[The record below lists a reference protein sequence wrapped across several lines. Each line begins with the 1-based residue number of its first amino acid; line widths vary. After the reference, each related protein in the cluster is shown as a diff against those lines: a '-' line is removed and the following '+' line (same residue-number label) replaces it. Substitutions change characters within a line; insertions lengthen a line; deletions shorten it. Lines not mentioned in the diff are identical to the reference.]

1 MDKVL
6 CSPYLLSR
14 FNSYNPL
21 KSDNCRS
28 FSDKVVCFGTKH
40 NHFSCSSVSSLQKDN
55 NVSWLRHL
63 CPQIT
68 KIKPWNHLNRRNQS
82 WWHGHLFH
90 WGEILGRCS
99 CPFLQRARSVRV
111 ERGYRVS
118 CPQVIIAL
126 VRETDFQERDSKR
139 RCVTF
144 PWERWKLWLFLWRD
158 KSCKKNLQP
167 STSSKV
173 CFTPIRCTY
182 TSLPPGGMAR
192 NYYFVSTWIHKSMQF
207 VMSGSISFLP
217 T

>member
-68 KIKPWNHLNRRNQS
+68 KIKPWNDLNRRNQS

-111 ERGYRVS
+111 EWGYRVS
-118 CPQVIIAL
+118 WPRSHHCLGPGNWFSRTGLQKEMRHLPMRTMEAL
-126 VRETDFQERDSKR
+126 TVLVKRQE
-139 RCVTF
+139 
-144 PWERWKLWLFLWRD
+144 L
-158 KSCKKNLQP
+158 
-167 STSSKV
+167 
-173 CFTPIRCTY
+173 
-182 TSLPPGGMAR
+182 
-192 NYYFVSTWIHKSMQF
+192 
-207 VMSGSISFLP
+207 
-217 T
+217 